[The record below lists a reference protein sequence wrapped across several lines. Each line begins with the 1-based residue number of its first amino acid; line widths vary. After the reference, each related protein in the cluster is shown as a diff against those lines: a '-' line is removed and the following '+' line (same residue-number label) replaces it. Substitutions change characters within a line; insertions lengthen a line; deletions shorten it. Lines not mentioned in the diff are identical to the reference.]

1 MKPYHN
7 LSGVDRAKELHKA
20 GFPEPKD
27 FEPGQTWYDV
37 AGHRVEIVSG
47 NECLWAHYYFDTGKF
62 YRKHRITGKPG
73 PFTFYSPTEK
83 EVQKWEQN
91 K

>member
-1 MKPYHN
+1 MKYQN
-7 LSGVDRAKELHKA
+7 LTGVDRAKELHKA
-20 GFPEPKD
+20 GFPEPEN

-37 AGHRVEIVSG
+37 AGHRVEIEKRGGS
-47 NECLWAHYYFDTGKF
+47 LWACYYFDSGKF

-73 PFTFYSPTEK
+73 PFTFYSPTEQ
-83 EVQKWEQN
+83 EVEQWEQS